1 MPKLYSVPLFIPIV
15 LFASASIAA
24 NAEDGKQLHDKHCKA
39 CHVGMTGG
47 DGSLLYTR
55 NNRRV
60 NAMEKLENQVRR
72 CESNLE
78 LKWFDEDVND
88 VVEYLNVNY
97 YHFNK
102 KQ

>member
-1 MPKLYSVPLFIPIV
+1 MSGSHQALLFISLV
-15 LFASASIAA
+15 LLASASITA

-60 NAMEKLENQVRR
+60 NSLEKLESQVRR

-78 LKWFDEDVND
+78 LKWFDEDVNK
-88 VVEYLNVNY
+88 VVEFLNVNY
-97 YHFNK
+97 YHFKNK
-102 KQ
+102 Q